1 MPREAPAERPVST
14 NLSLAARVRRAL
26 EYLAGLRSESHTAY
40 VARLIVEDL
49 ERRGMTLADKRF
61 DPPKEQ
67 SK

>member
-1 MPREAPAERPVST
+1 MPT

-49 ERRGMTLADKRF
+49 ERRGMALADKRF
-61 DPPKEQ
+61 DPPKE